1 MNEKSRPPPG
11 AGFPERIQRVRCG
24 KLLLSRVY
32 DRDSSSLLEKQTPAV
47 PSGFPPAGQCCLQHF
62 AIRLRV

>member
-32 DRDSSSLLEKQTPAV
+32 DRDSSSFLEKSKPDVA
-47 PSGFPPAGQCCLQHF
+47 SGSLRLAF
-62 AIRLRV
+62 ALAQLLLLLVWC